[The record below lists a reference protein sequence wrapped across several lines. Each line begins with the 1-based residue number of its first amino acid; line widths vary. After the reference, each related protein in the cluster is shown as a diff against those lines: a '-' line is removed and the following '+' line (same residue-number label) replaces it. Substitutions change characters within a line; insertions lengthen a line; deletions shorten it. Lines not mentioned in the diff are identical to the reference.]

1 MKNFLKSALALMT
14 ISLALNSKIE
24 AIQKT
29 PKLTVVFVA
38 DALSEE
44 LVEKIEP
51 FLTGGIKFLRNNG
64 VNFTNTFH
72 ASGNCSSA
80 VGHADFA
87 TGTFATAHGMVNN
100 IWLDSNNS
108 LFSCYHDKDVATAG
122 VFDPVTGLIYGSS
135 PEETNQSVIAFYGV
149 FTFLIFGDVYGVSP
163 RNYKADTIAD
173 QLVLSSN
180 SQQPTKVYSIAK
192 QAFEAVLMGGQL
204 AHVFWMDGPT
214 GLFTTSKYYFPGG
227 LPDWVVAFNNN
238 HPIPPT
244 FIWESVYPLGSSAY
258 NFPNAQDYQF
268 SYVVPDVL
276 PIQSTVLGQEL
287 QSVIPP
293 STIGIGALGALNYNT
308 GPLGV
313 QRTFEFA
320 KEVINR
326 ELNLNSNERLV
337 IFLNIDSVDGTST
350 VFGMQS
356 QDNIDMVYRIDKELG
371 DFLKFIYSKVPRS
384 DVLFSFI
391 SDEGN
396 MGSIPELLQQS
407 GFGLARRTLGDNLVT
422 QFNTALG
429 ANYVS
434 RILPPF
440 LYLNLPV
447 FSPLPPATQAMV
459 LSQIKDLL
467 RSTPGIKDAWTFD
480 ELISWPFEREDLGRF
495 FKLQLYR
502 NLPATLATP
511 QERRSGEIIFQT
523 TPFNLLTVSAVDVM
537 PSLGQG
543 HMSVYNYD
551 AHVPM
556 YIYQHGRFA
565 RKTVS
570 TPVLMQQFA
579 VSLSDILNVPRPSAA
594 PSEIHPLPLISNQTQ

>member
-1 MKNFLKSALALMT
+1 MT
-14 ISLALNSKIE
+14 ISLTFNSEIE

-44 LVEKIEP
+44 IVEKVEP
-51 FLTGGIKFLRNNG
+51 FLKGGIKFLRNNG
-64 VNFTNTFH
+64 VNFTNAFH

-80 VGHADFA
+80 VGHADFM
-87 TGTFATAHGMVNN
+87 TGAFPTSHGLVGNS
-100 IWLDSNNS
+100 WLDSNNR
-108 LFSCYHDKDVATAG
+108 LFSCYQDKDVATAG

-135 PEETNQSVIAFYGV
+135 PAETNQSIIAFYGV
-149 FTFLIFGDVYGVSP
+149 FTFLIFGNVYGVSP
-163 RNYKADTIAD
+163 RNYKADTVAD
-173 QLVLSSN
+173 QLVLNSN
-180 SQQPTKVYSIAK
+180 PQQPTKVYSIAK

-227 LPDWVVAFNNN
+227 LPDWVVAFNNS

-244 FIWESVYPLGSSAY
+244 FIWESVYPLGSPAY
-258 NFPNAQDYQF
+258 NFPSAQDYQF
-268 SYVVPDVL
+268 SYIVPGVL
-276 PIQSTVLGQEL
+276 PVQSTVLGQEL

-293 STIGIGALGALNYNT
+293 ASIGIGALGALNYNI

-356 QDNIDMVYRIDKELG
+356 QDNIDMVYRIDKELSN
-371 DFLKFIYSKVPRS
+371 FLEFIYKKVPRS
-384 DVLFSFI
+384 EVAVAFVA
-391 SDEGN
+391 DEGN
-396 MGSIPELLQQS
+396 MGAIPELLQQS

-429 ANYVS
+429 ANYVQT
-434 RILPPF
+434 ILPPF
-440 LYLNLPV
+440 LYLNLTN
-447 FSPLPPATQAMV
+447 FIPLPPATQATV

-480 ELISWPFEREDLGRF
+480 ELISWPFEHEDLGRF

-511 QERRSGEIIFQT
+511 QERRSGEIVFQT
-523 TPFNLLTVSAVDVM
+523 TPFNLVTVSAIDPM
-537 PSLGQG
+537 PTRGQG
-543 HMSVYNYD
+543 HISVYNYD
-551 AHVPM
+551 SHVPL
-556 YIYQHGRFA
+556 YFYQHGKFA

-579 VSLSDILNVPRPSAA
+579 VSLADILNVPRPSAA
-594 PSEIHPLPLISNQTQ
+594 PPEIHPLPFISNQAQ